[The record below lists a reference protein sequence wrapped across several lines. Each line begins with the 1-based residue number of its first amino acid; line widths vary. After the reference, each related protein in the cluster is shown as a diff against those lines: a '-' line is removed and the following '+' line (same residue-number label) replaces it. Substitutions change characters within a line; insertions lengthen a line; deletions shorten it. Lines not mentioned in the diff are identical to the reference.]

1 LSESQKIVYM
11 GHRSYIPMKHPFQSM
26 KDKFNGNSEK
36 RRPPPYLTGYEV
48 YEMVEDVHVVLGKR
62 KKLARILAKMTCGR
76 SNRFF
81 GATVLERLRRPSFD

>member
-1 LSESQKIVYM
+1 
-11 GHRSYIPMKHPFQSM
+11 M

-36 RRPPPYLTGYEV
+36 RHPPPYLTGYEV
-48 YEMVEDVHVVLGKR
+48 YEMVEDVHVVLGKW
-62 KKLARILAKMTCGR
+62 KKLAKMTCGR